1 MMNEMKFY
9 EGDREDIKEKILK
22 EIEIINISLKQNEYL
37 QSTYEMDIN
46 EYDIYIFSANTLFKL
61 LGIYIEDMEIYN
73 FQDINLYFTINIY
86 LLTNDYES
94 ALNQLKILFEKENY
108 YNNKSI
114 FLYYFVKII
123 GLFTKT
129 LNNSSNERLK
139 TYMEANNLCYHHI
152 SNVRNLLI
160 S

>member
-73 FQDINLYFTINIY
+73 FQDINLYFTIK
-86 LLTNDYES
+86 L
-94 ALNQLKILFEKENY
+94 
-108 YNNKSI
+108 
-114 FLYYFVKII
+114 
-123 GLFTKT
+123 
-129 LNNSSNERLK
+129 
-139 TYMEANNLCYHHI
+139 
-152 SNVRNLLI
+152 
-160 S
+160 